1 MVAVSRNDCRTSRTS
16 MNCPRIW
23 SYRVI
28 ARHFMHG
35 SGAGSEPQFLDFGA
49 NSASSQFV
57 GISLAVLSVAN
68 CGEGA
73 VGIAP
78 AVV

>member
-1 MVAVSRNDCRTSRTS
+1 MVTVSRNDCRTSRNS
-16 MNCPRIW
+16 IKCLRIW
-23 SYRVI
+23 GYRVI

-57 GISLAVLSVAN
+57 NISLAVLSVAN
-68 CGEGA
+68 CGDGA
-73 VGIAP
+73 VGISL